1 MRFRKSAHGVY
12 NTQYH
17 IVWTPRYRRRILGKG
32 VREYL
37 EEILKHMEGL
47 EGDIEVRMVNVQIDH
62 VHIVAVIPPR
72 ASVARVVQY
81 MKAESGKK
89 LKEKF
94 GFIREA
100 VYGRGGMWSRGYCV
114 STVGLNEKAIMEYV
128 EYQGKEDSGQ
138 LELIFGEE

>member
-62 VHIVAVIPPR
+62 VHPTSR
-72 ASVARVVQY
+72 KKR
-81 MKAESGKK
+81 GKK
-89 LKEKF
+89 
-94 GFIREA
+94 
-100 VYGRGGMWSRGYCV
+100 YCPLCKLRV
-114 STVGLNEKAIMEYV
+114 FV
-128 EYQGKEDSGQ
+128 
-138 LELIFGEE
+138 F